1 MLDDS
6 TRDALDLTPEQNADL
21 CAGCSR
27 CCESVSIEIDKPRTN
42 HEYDQWIWVLHHQ
55 NLEIY
60 LEKPE
65 RWYLHIE
72 TKCAHL
78 NAAQRCDI
86 YGRHPVLCRE
96 YDPRS
101 CERRAPLSD
110 IAAWFK
116 TAADLEQWLA
126 ATRPAHYKRMM
137 AWRKDTVQAPPRADA
152 RRDRALALA
161 RALVTIGEPA
171 APASG
176 GREPATRRPAR
187 EAVRVAKGPRPA
199 KHRL

>member
-1 MLDDS
+1 MKKPGDTPPAELS
-6 TRDALDLTPEQNADL
+6 ALELSPTTNADL

-27 CCESVSIEIDKPRTN
+27 CCETVSIEIDKPRTN
-42 HEYDQWIWVLHHQ
+42 HEYDQWIWVLHHE

-72 TKCAHL
+72 SRCAHL
-78 NAAQRCDI
+78 NSQQRCDI

-96 YDPRS
+96 YDPRD

-110 IAAWFK
+110 IVAWFK
-116 TAADLEQWLA
+116 TAEDLEQWMA
-126 ATRPAHYKRMM
+126 KVRPAHYKRMM

-152 RRDRALALA
+152 RKDRATAMA
-161 RALVTIGEPA
+161 RALITIAEPA
-171 APASG
+171 PRS
-176 GREPATRRPAR
+176 PAR
-187 EAVRVAKGPRPA
+187 EAVLNARAPKQAKRRV
-199 KHRL
+199 